1 MGFLV
6 VGHIHEDID
15 GSFGYLSKKFE
26 KTKWIIMHVGKLD
39 ESFYDFIENVHPPTN
54 TRNS

>member
-1 MGFLV
+1 LGFLV

-39 ESFYDFIENVHPPTN
+39 ESFYDFIENVHPPTD